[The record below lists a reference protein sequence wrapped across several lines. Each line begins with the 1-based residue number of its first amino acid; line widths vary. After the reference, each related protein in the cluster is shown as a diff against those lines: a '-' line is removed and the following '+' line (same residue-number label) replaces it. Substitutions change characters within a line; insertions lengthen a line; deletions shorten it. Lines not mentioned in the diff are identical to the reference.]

1 MGFDMQAYNLSEKNR
16 FEKDSECIANFHAFY
31 SDPNIDILT
40 EMLNILPPVKVAGID
55 LNVEDYDGICS
66 IESIKQAK
74 ESFKIEMCKSFEI
87 NISTDKD
94 GNRTSEMSDLEYPF
108 KKINLFFDEILE
120 NYNSLYIGLDWG

>member
-1 MGFDMQAYNLSEKNR
+1 MGFDMFAYNLSEENR
-16 FEKDSECIANFHAFY
+16 FEKDSESIANFHAFY
-31 SDPNIDILT
+31 SDPNIHILS
-40 EMLNILPPVKVAGID
+40 EMLNILPPIKVAGIN

-94 GNRTSEMSDLEYPF
+94 GNRTSEMCDLEYPF

-120 NYNSLYIGLDWG
+120 NYNSIYIGLDWG